1 MTVPYTFGNATTSI
15 PLSNLDADFATPITL
30 GNTNVYLGNTTT
42 SISNLSLGNVTITS
56 VGSTFPNSYLSNSSA
71 TLGNAVVTLGGTTSS
86 VGNLTLTNVTI
97 SSVASTLPNSYLAN
111 SSVTIN
117 GTSVALGGS
126 ATITANAA
134 ATLTISTG
142 LSGTSYNGGT
152 AVTIAID
159 STVATLTG
167 VQTLTNKTING
178 SNNTLSNIPNSAL
191 TNNTV
196 TVNGTSIALGA
207 SGTVTAAAGTL
218 TGTTLNSTVVTSS
231 LTAVG
236 TITTGVW
243 NGTAIG
249 NTYLAN
255 SSTTINGTAIALGAS
270 GTVTAA
276 NPNALTISTGLT
288 GSSYTGASAVTIA
301 IDTSVVTTLTGTQTL
316 TNKTLTSPTLT
327 TPALG
332 TPASGVL
339 TNTTG
344 LPLTTG
350 VTGTLP
356 IANGGTNAT
365 TASAGF
371 NNLSPITTTGDLIIG
386 NGTNS
391 ATRLAIGANTY
402 VLTSN
407 GTTASWVAPSGGSGS
422 SISNGT
428 SNVTVNSSGGT
439 VTIATAGTTALTV
452 DTSQNVGIGT
462 SSPGAKLDVVNA
474 AGRAA
479 RIGGFQFGG
488 TTSSADGGN
497 NLLSSGVFWN
507 GSNLTATQT
516 SGAVLQFGNGA
527 LTFQTLSGLTAGN
540 TYSFAP
546 QMSLDSSGN
555 LGLGVTPSAWSG
567 NYKSLQSGNSSA
579 FVGFVGNDQTFVV
592 SNAYNDGSWK
602 YKNTAGAGYYAI
614 AGLGN
619 GVHSWYTA
627 PSGTAGNAISFTQAM
642 TLDASGKLF
651 VGNTSSISTA
661 GLIQSAASNATTVS
675 STYIWNTSDTG
686 IALKNTSS
694 TTNSAIGLSLF
705 GGSGG
710 NSAAAMLMVQET
722 ANSLGALAFYTG
734 GSGRSNTV
742 PEAMRIDSSGNLLVG
757 TTSFSNAGG
766 GVALASGASGE
777 NLKSSAT
784 STSAWGHYGLYNGN
798 GRVGLISTNGTAT
811 TYATSSDYRLKK
823 NIVSMTGALA
833 TVAQLKPCTY
843 TWKVDGSSSQ
853 GFIAHELQAIVPEC
867 VTGEKDAVDAEGNPV
882 YQGVDTSFLV
892 ATLTSAIQELSAQVT
907 TLQTQVTA
915 LKG

>member
-42 SISNLSLGNVTITS
+42 NINNLSLGNVSITS

-71 TLGNAVVTLGGTTSS
+71 TLGNAVVTLGGTTTS

-439 VTIATAGTTALTV
+439 VTIATAGTTAVTV

-555 LGLGVTPSAWSG
+555 LGLGVTPSAWTSATG
-567 NYKSLQSGNSSA
+567 LQVQNTAIEGRSSLPSYGTFSA
-579 FVGFVGNDQTFVV
+579 NGYTQAG
-592 SNAYNDGSWK
+592 AWK
-602 YKNTAGAGYYAI
+602 YISSDFASRYTQYQSQH
-614 AGLGN
+614 L
-619 GVHSWYTA
+619 WYTA
-627 PSGTAGNAISFTQAM
+627 PSGTAGNAITFTQAM
-642 TLDASGKLF
+642 TLDASGQLL
-651 VGNTSSISTA
+651 VGKTASSQSVA
-661 GLIQSAASNATTVS
+661 GCELRPGSAYFAQ
-675 STYIWNTSDTG
+675 TG
-686 IALKNTSS
+686 IAVY
-694 TTNSAIGLSLF
+694 TNMISGTGDTIQFRQAASPV
-705 GGSGG
+705 GSI
-710 NSAAAMLMVQET
+710 SVT
-722 ANSLGALAFYTG
+722 A
-734 GSGRSNTV
+734 
-742 PEAMRIDSSGNLLVG
+742 
-757 TTSFSNAGG
+757 
-766 GVALASGASGE
+766 
-777 NLKSSAT
+777 SAT
-784 STSAWGHYGLYNGN
+784 AYN
-798 GRVGLISTNGTAT
+798 
-811 TYATSSDYRLKK
+811 TSSDYRLK
-823 NIVSMTGALA
+823 NTIAPMTSALA
-833 TVAQLKPCTY
+833 KVAQLKPVTY
-843 TWKVDGSSSQ
+843 KWNVDGSDGE
-853 GFIAHELQAIVPEC
+853 GFIAHELAEVCPHA
-867 VTGEKDAVDAEGNPV
+867 VNGEKDAVDADGKPV
-882 YQGVDTSFLV
+882 YQGIDVSFLV
-892 ATLTSAIQELSAQVT
+892 ATLTASIQELTAQVT
-907 TLQTQVTA
+907 SLTTRLTTLENR
-915 LKG
+915 

>member
-42 SISNLSLGNVTITS
+42 NINNLSLGNVSITS

-71 TLGNAVVTLGGTTSS
+71 TLGNAVVTLGGTTTS

-255 SSTTINGTAIALGAS
+255 STISGVSLGSNLANLTAGTNISFSSGTTYNGSSAITINATASPQVYPGAGIANSTGTAWGTSYSTTGT
-270 GTVTAA
+270 GTVV
-276 NPNALTISTGLT
+276 AL
-288 GSSYTGASAVTIA
+288 A
-301 IDTSVVTTLTGTQTL
+301 
-316 TNKTLTSPTLT
+316 TSPTFV
-327 TPALG
+327 TPILG
-332 TPASGVL
+332 TPTSGTL

-365 TASAGF
+365 TAGAGF

-407 GTTASWVAPSGGSGS
+407 GTTASWVAPSSGSGS

-439 VTIATAGTTALTV
+439 VTIATAGTTAITV
-452 DTSQNVGIGT
+452 DTSQKVGIGT
-462 SSPGAKLDVVNA
+462 SSPNRLLSLYATQPVFQITNVASGNTQGTIQYQASGATDFILDNQ
-474 AGRAA
+474 GS
-479 RIGGFQFGG
+479 G
-488 TTSSADGGN
+488 SGGN
-497 NLLSSGVFWN
+497 II
-507 GSNLTATQT
+507 
-516 SGAVLQFGNGA
+516 
-527 LTFQTLSGLTAGN
+527 FQQAGTLRM
-540 TYSFAP
+540 
-546 QMSLDSSGN
+546 QLDTSGN
-555 LGLGVTPSAWSG
+555 LGLGVTPSAWGGTSKG
-567 NYKSLQSGNSSA
+567 FQIGPNGWSSLSQQSNGAINLI
-579 FVGFVGNDQTFVV
+579 
-592 SNAYNDGSWK
+592 SNAYEYTNNAWKYISAANAGKYTINLNDGS
-602 YKNTAGAGYYAI
+602 
-614 AGLGN
+614 
-619 GVHSWYTA
+619 HSWYTT
-627 PSGTAGNAISFTQAM
+627 PVGTAGGVVSFTQAM
-642 TLDASGKLF
+642 TLDA
-651 VGNTSSISTA
+651 
-661 GLIQSAASNATTVS
+661 
-675 STYIWNTSDTG
+675 
-686 IALKNTSS
+686 
-694 TTNSAIGLSLF
+694 NS
-705 GGSGG
+705 
-710 NSAAAMLMVQET
+710 
-722 ANSLGALAFYTG
+722 
-734 GSGRSNTV
+734 
-742 PEAMRIDSSGNLLVG
+742 NLLVG
-757 TTSFSNAGG
+757 TTS
-766 GVALASGASGE
+766 VYSGCKFTVST
-777 NLKSSAT
+777 SAT
-784 STSAWGHYGLYNGN
+784 SGIGSTQTTTGGYCFISNALSNG
-798 GRVGLISTNGTAT
+798 GTYYYHVFRANGTDTGSITSNGITT
-811 TYATSSDYRLKK
+811 TYATLSDHRLKE
-823 NIVSMTGALA
+823 NISPMSGALA
-833 TVAQLKPCTY
+833 TVAQLNPVTY
-843 TWKVDGSSSQ
+843 KWKSDGSNGQ
-853 GFIAHELQAIVPEC
+853 GFIAHELQTVVPDA
-867 VTGEKDAVDAEGNPV
+867 VVGEKDAVDEDGKPV
-882 YQGVDTSFLV
+882 YQSIDTSFLV
-892 ATLTSAIQELSAQVT
+892 ATLTAAIQEQQALITQLT
-907 TLQTQVTA
+907 TRLTA
-915 LKG
+915 LENK

>member
-42 SISNLSLGNVTITS
+42 NINNLSLGNVSITS

-71 TLGNAVVTLGGTTSS
+71 TLGNAVVTLGGTTTS

-439 VTIATAGTTALTV
+439 VTIATAGTTAVTV
-452 DTSQNVGIGT
+452 DTSQNVG
-462 SSPGAKLDVVNA
+462 V
-474 AGRAA
+474 
-479 RIGGFQFGG
+479 
-488 TTSSADGGN
+488 
-497 NLLSSGVFWN
+497 
-507 GSNLTATQT
+507 
-516 SGAVLQFGNGA
+516 
-527 LTFQTLSGLTAGN
+527 
-540 TYSFAP
+540 
-546 QMSLDSSGN
+546 
-555 LGLGVTPSAWSG
+555 GVTPSAWATL
-567 NYKSLQSGNSSA
+567 KALQIGYA
-579 FVGFVGNDQTFVV
+579 GFFGWPSTDYAGVS
-592 SNAYNDGSWK
+592 SNAYYTGSGGIWN
-602 YKNTAGAGYYAI
+602 YISTNAATRYTQGSGAHTWAYA
-614 AGLGN
+614 A
-619 GVHSWYTA
+619 
-627 PSGTAGNAISFTQAM
+627 SGTAGNAITFTQAM
-642 TLDASGKLF
+642 TLDASG
-651 VGNTSSISTA
+651 
-661 GLIQSAASNATTVS
+661 
-675 STYIWNTSDTG
+675 
-686 IALKNTSS
+686 
-694 TTNSAIGLSLF
+694 
-705 GGSGG
+705 
-710 NSAAAMLMVQET
+710 
-722 ANSLGALAFYTG
+722 
-734 GSGRSNTV
+734 
-742 PEAMRIDSSGNLLVG
+742 NLLVG
-757 TTSFSNAGG
+757 TTTANGKISLYGTAASTAISIDGTGRYKGFELYDS
-766 GVALASGASGE
+766 GVRKAYFNNDQTNTITSL
-777 NLKSSAT
+777 
-784 STSAWGHYGLYNGN
+784 STSYGTLAFN
-798 GRVGLISTNGTAT
+798 
-811 TYATSSDYRLKK
+811 
-823 NIVSMTGALA
+823 TG
-833 TVAQLKPCTY
+833 
-843 TWKVDGSSSQ
+843 
-853 GFIAHELQAIVPEC
+853 
-867 VTGEKDAVDAEGNPV
+867 
-882 YQGVDTSFLV
+882 DT
-892 ATLTSAIQELSAQVT
+892 
-907 TLQTQVTA
+907 
-915 LKG
+915 